1 IAKNLPYIYL
11 CSFFIKEIP
20 DHFSRTGFTALM
32 TWGGLRGGLCIALA
46 MSTQD
51 MVSEEHFQYIMGATY
66 AIVFF
71 TTVVQGLTL
80 KRVYRM
86 IRKD

>member
-1 IAKNLPYIYL
+1 MAVYVL
-11 CSFFIKEIP
+11 
-20 DHFSRTGFTALM
+20 
-32 TWGGLRGGLCIALA
+32 
-46 MSTQD
+46 QD